1 MHNRLATQSSPYLLQ
16 HCQQPVD
23 WFSWCEEAF
32 EEAAAKD
39 KPIFLSIG
47 YSTCHWC
54 HVMAHESFE
63 DQEIADILNNYFI
76 SVKVD
81 REERPDIDS
90 VYMPICQ
97 SFTGSGGWPMSI
109 FMTAQQKPFF
119 AGTYFPPVSR
129 QGMIGFKELL
139 LAIAKQWRERKSSLL
154 ATADQIIDAVRKEQ
168 QSADQNSYEDRIPD
182 QTAWHLPAHAAH
194 LFSQSFDAVRGGFG
208 NAPKF
213 PLAHNLVFL
222 LLYAKLSNDQT
233 AAHQAL
239 FTLKQMRKGG
249 IFDQIG
255 YGFSRYSTDAHYL
268 VPHFEK
274 MLYDNA
280 LLILAYA
287 AAYKSSGDTFF
298 LETAEQTADYIFREM
313 TNDDGAFFSAQ
324 DADSEGEE
332 GRYYT
337 WNYEEIQRV
346 LGAERGS
353 TFCSHYGITK
363 AGNFE
368 GKNIP
373 NLLQTDRPSIDSAFA
388 SERKRLYEYR
398 KTRAS
403 LHLDDKILT
412 SWNAL
417 MICAMTVLYRVSGKP
432 QYLTAAVR
440 AQSFIEKRLTDGNL
454 LYVSCRS
461 NTRSVLGFLDDYA
474 YEILA
479 LLSLYDVT
487 SSCTYLERAKALCQE
502 ALAQFADKRGGYY
515 LYGANNDA
523 LISCPKE
530 SYDGALPSGNSTLAL
545 CFVRLSQL
553 AQDPL
558 YTKAAK
564 KQLAYLAKESAHYPA
579 GYSVFL
585 TALLFHTNPPEKITI
600 VLSSEDTAGK
610 VLPLMPLYA
619 DLTILEHET
628 GSYKLLN
635 GKTTYYVCKNHTCL
649 PPVNTL
655 D

>member
-168 QSADQNSYEDRIPD
+168 QSADQNSSENSISD
-182 QTAWHLPAHAAH
+182 QTAWRLPAHAAH
-194 LFSQSFDAVRGGFG
+194 LFSQSFDAVHGGFG

-287 AAYKSSGDTFF
+287 AAYKSSGDSFF
-298 LETAEQTADYIFREM
+298 LKTAEQTADYIFREM

-337 WNYEEIQRV
+337 WSYEEIQRV

-353 TFCSHYGITK
+353 AFCSHYGITK

-373 NLLQTDRPSIDSAFA
+373 NLLQTDCPSIDSAFA

-398 KTRAS
+398 KTRTS

-417 MICAMTVLYRVSGKP
+417 MICAMTALYRVSGKP
-432 QYLTAAVR
+432 QYLTAAVH
-440 AQSFIEKRLTDGNL
+440 AQSFIEKHLANGNL

-461 NTRSVLGFLDDYA
+461 NTRSVHGFLDDYA
-474 YEILA
+474 YDILA
-479 LLSLYDVT
+479 LLSLYEVT
-487 SSCTYLERAKALCQE
+487 GSCTYLERAKAFCQE
-502 ALAQFADKRGGYY
+502 AMAQFGDKRGGYY

-523 LISCPKE
+523 LISRPKE

-553 AQDPL
+553 TQDPL
-558 YTKAAK
+558 YTKAAE

-585 TALLFHTNPPEKITI
+585 TALLFHTNPPEKITV
-600 VLSSEDTAGK
+600 VLSSEDTAQK
-610 VLPLMPLYA
+610 LLPLLPLYA

-628 GSYKLLN
+628 DSYKLLN
-635 GKTTYYVCKNHTCL
+635 AKTTYYVCKNHTCL